1 MEFYEYLP
9 VEDSLCVYSGSATY
23 PGSAMK
29 MGSATYPGSAMKMGS
44 ATYPG
49 SAMKMGSTSN
59 LILDEYDMNLVLLW
73 NCISGYLW
81 DILVEV
87 VEWNPTR

>member
-1 MEFYEYLP
+1 MNDCMEFYEYLP
-9 VEDSLCVYSGSATY
+9 VEDSLCVYS
-23 PGSAMK
+23 
-29 MGSATYPGSAMKMGS
+29 GSATYPGSAMKMGS